1 MHFQLSTVRLVCAFR
16 FFPSNNIGP
25 LLQHKSIK
33 FLHARLI
40 VFFVKSRELAR
51 NGADGDGLL
60 QALSFLLFFLNTR
73 GLVVGVGREDDGAF
87 HHGSDRQELLQRP
100 KH

>member
-1 MHFQLSTVRLVCAFR
+1 M
-16 FFPSNNIGP
+16 
-25 LLQHKSIK
+25 
-33 FLHARLI
+33 
-40 VFFVKSRELAR
+40 AR

-73 GLVVGVGREDDGAF
+73 GLVVGVGREDDSAF